1 MFFRLKFSNFMQYR
15 DTEFD
20 LGPNLN
26 VIIGPN
32 GAGKSTIGGKNRR
45 PKIKI
50 SDPSDKIS
58 YEQFFYFF

>member
-1 MFFRLKFSNFMQYR
+1 MQYR

-32 GAGKSTIGGKNRR
+32 GAGKSTIGEKNRR

-58 YEQFFYFF
+58 YEQFFFFFFF